1 MKAYK
6 GFDKDL
12 KCGDFQ
18 YEVGGRYE
26 EAGAELRNRSFYAW
40 ENPLD
45 IFKYYPPAHGRYCEV
60 ELDEVSDVTSAGDSK
75 RVGRKIH
82 VVREIGLSEIIEA
95 GVDFIFG
102 HIDWD
107 QSAASNTGDQ
117 SAAAN
122 AGEWSAATN
131 TGNWSA
137 ATNTGQWSAATN
149 TGDWSAATNTGDQSA
164 ATNTGYQSAATN
176 TGEWSA
182 ATNTGE
188 LSAATNTGYQS
199 AATNTGYQSA
209 ATNTGDW
216 STAANTGD
224 ESAATNTGDW
234 STAANTGDES
244 TAKVSGKESIAIVTG
259 RNSKA
264 AGSLGCWLVLTERE
278 DNRHICSVQAAFVDG
293 EKIKPDTFY
302 KIKNGKI
309 IEAKD

>member
-137 ATNTGQWSAATN
+137 ATNTGHWSAATN
-149 TGDWSAATNTGDQSA
+149 TGDRSAATNTGGQSA
-164 ATNTGYQSAATN
+164 ATNTGYQ
-176 TGEWSA
+176 
-182 ATNTGE
+182 
-188 LSAATNTGYQS
+188 
-199 AATNTGYQSA
+199 
-209 ATNTGDW
+209 
-216 STAANTGD
+216 
-224 ESAATNTGDW
+224 SAATNTGDW

>member
-26 EAGAELRNRSFYAW
+26 EAGAELRNRSFHVW

-60 ELDEVSDVTSAGDSK
+60 ELDEAADETSADDSK

-82 VVREIGLSEIIEA
+82 VVREIGLSEIIEVGA
-95 GVDFIFG
+95 DFIFD

-107 QSAASNTGDQ
+107 NSAVTYSGD
-117 SAAAN
+117 
-122 AGEWSAATN
+122 
-131 TGNWSA
+131 
-137 ATNTGQWSAATN
+137 WSAATN
-149 TGDWSAATNTGDQSA
+149 TGDWSAATNTGNQSA
-164 ATNTGYQSAATN
+164 AA
-176 TGEWSA
+176 
-182 ATNTGE
+182 
-188 LSAATNTGYQS
+188 
-199 AATNTGYQSA
+199 
-209 ATNTGDW
+209 NTGDW
-216 STAANTGD
+216 SAAANAGNW
-224 ESAATNTGDW
+224 SA
-234 STAANTGDES
+234 AANTGDES

-264 AGSLGCWLVLTERE
+264 AGSLGCWLVLTER
-278 DNRHICSVQAAFVDG
+278 DDDMHIRSVQAAFVDG